1 MEIKCGLT
9 SRGKFNFPFLQTCF
23 TIKLSLAFPVNYIKC
38 ITFPPN
44 QNVFINILLLK
55 LVPFGQKGKG
65 GKGENAGVN
74 LYCFYHN
81 YHFNHHCAVCDRA
94 YAVTNFKM
102 LLIMYFW
109 AKNTVGFC

>member
-65 GKGENAGVN
+65 GKGKKCRGKFV
-74 LYCFYHN
+74 LF
-81 YHFNHHCAVCDRA
+81 FTIIIISTIIVLS
-94 YAVTNFKM
+94 VTEPTLSQISK
-102 LLIMYFW
+102 
-109 AKNTVGFC
+109 CC